1 VRFCTIEYLH
11 PSAFI
16 QSDIFDHEAATHF
29 GRAVRLAQKPS
40 QIGRFFSSPI
50 EYYRPDRDAAWSIR
64 MTSPAKAL
72 IPATALALIA
82 QLAVAIADDVPRY
95 NLEPLCRGI
104 AQQGGMSLL
113 PNQGPKK
120 DYRSCIASEMKVR
133 YQLVKLW
140 PTFKASNK
148 VNCIGENSAGG
159 LSSYTGL
166 LSCLQMAKDASKMF
180 GQ

>member
-1 VRFCTIEYLH
+1 VKPQRTRFQQNPGKT
-11 PSAFI
+11 
-16 QSDIFDHEAATHF
+16 D
-29 GRAVRLAQKPS
+29 
-40 QIGRFFSSPI
+40 RFFSSLI
-50 EYYRPDRDAAWSIR
+50 EYDRGTCDAAWSLL
-64 MTSPAKAL
+64 MTSPAKTL
-72 IPATALALIA
+72 IPPTALALVA
-82 QLAVAIADDVPRY
+82 QLTVAIADGVPRY

-113 PNQGPKK
+113 PNQSPKK

-133 YQLVKLW
+133 SQLVKLW

-148 VNCIGENSAGG
+148 ANCIGENSAGG

-166 LSCLQMAKDASKMF
+166 LSCLQMAQEAGKMF

>member
-1 VRFCTIEYLH
+1 MLEYLH
-11 PSAFI
+11 PSTLI
-16 QSDIFDHEAATHF
+16 RYDIFNHEIATHI

-40 QIGRFFSSPI
+40 EIGRFFSSPI
-50 EYYRPDRDAAWSIR
+50 EYYRPDRDAAWSSR
-64 MTSPAKAL
+64 MTSPATTL
-72 IPATALALIA
+72 IPATALALVA
-82 QLAVAIADDVPRY
+82 QLAVAIAGDVPRY
-95 NLEPLCRGI
+95 NLDPLCRGI

-113 PNQGPKK
+113 PNQSPKK
-120 DYRSCIASEMKVR
+120 DYRSCIASELKVR

-140 PTFKASNK
+140 PTFKTSNK

-166 LSCLQMAKDASKMF
+166 LSCLQMAKEASKMF

>member
-1 VRFCTIEYLH
+1 VKPKRTRFQQN
-11 PSAFI
+11 PSNT
-16 QSDIFDHEAATHF
+16 D
-29 GRAVRLAQKPS
+29 
-40 QIGRFFSSPI
+40 RFFSSLI
-50 EYYRPDRDAAWSIR
+50 EYYRSDRDAAWSLR
-64 MTSPAKAL
+64 MMSPAKVL
-72 IPATALALIA
+72 IPATALALVA
-82 QLAVAIADDVPRY
+82 QLTVAFADGVPRY

-113 PNQGPKK
+113 PNQSPKK

-166 LSCLQMAKDASKMF
+166 LSCLQMAQEASKMF

>member
-1 VRFCTIEYLH
+1 
-11 PSAFI
+11 
-16 QSDIFDHEAATHF
+16 
-29 GRAVRLAQKPS
+29 
-40 QIGRFFSSPI
+40 
-50 EYYRPDRDAAWSIR
+50 
-64 MTSPAKAL
+64 MTSPAKTL
-72 IPATALALIA
+72 IPATALALVA
-82 QLAVAIADDVPRY
+82 QLTVAIADGVPRY

-113 PNQGPKK
+113 PNQSPKK

-133 YQLVKLW
+133 TQLVKLW

-148 VNCIGENSAGG
+148 ANCIGESSAGG

-166 LSCLQMAKDASKMF
+166 LSCLQMAKEAAKMF

>member
-1 VRFCTIEYLH
+1 
-11 PSAFI
+11 
-16 QSDIFDHEAATHF
+16 
-29 GRAVRLAQKPS
+29 
-40 QIGRFFSSPI
+40 
-50 EYYRPDRDAAWSIR
+50 
-64 MTSPAKAL
+64 MTSSAKTL
-72 IPATALALIA
+72 IPATALALVA
-82 QLAVAIADDVPRY
+82 QLTVAIADGVPRY

-113 PNQGPKK
+113 PNQSPKK

-133 YQLVKLW
+133 NQLVKLW

-148 VNCIGENSAGG
+148 ANCIGENSAGG

-166 LSCLQMAKDASKMF
+166 LSCLQMAQEASKMF